1 MEYSGEYGE
10 RSENRPTSE
19 KRENTMNSEPA
30 GMHAAQRFIS
40 AFNAQDHEALAQTL
54 NYPHVRLAGG
64 RFVTVESPRDF
75 AELSRKGE
83 PRLAKEGWH
92 HTEIESIS
100 AAQVGDDKVH
110 LAMTRRSRN
119 DRPQRCSDRAAW

>member
-1 MEYSGEYGE
+1 
-10 RSENRPTSE
+10 
-19 KRENTMNSEPA
+19 
-30 GMHAAQRFIS
+30 MHAAQRFIS

-64 RFVTVESPRDF
+64 RFVTVESSRDF

-83 PRLAKEGWH
+83 TRLAKEGWD

-110 LAMTRRSRN
+110 LAMRINRCREDGSVYNGFDTMWIATLADGHWGIQFRSSFL
-119 DRPQRCSDRAAW
+119 PIQKFTSM

>member
-1 MEYSGEYGE
+1 MS
-10 RSENRPTSE
+10 
-19 KRENTMNSEPA
+19 SEPA

-64 RFVTVESPRDF
+64 RFVTVESPQDF

-100 AAQVGDDKVH
+100 AAQAGDDKVH
-110 LAMTRRSRN
+110 LAMRINRCRKDGTVYNRFDTMWIATLADEHWGIQFRS
-119 DRPQRCSDRAAW
+119 SFLA